1 MRTRKEM
8 KADAGKVLKRHYG
21 LFLLLCMVA
30 SLLGGEI
37 ALTGNIWKDGVG
49 QGGAFAP
56 VSFSQGMVV
65 NLVDFTADIARGE
78 QKRREQEIHEA
89 EERYVEES
97 ERNKDAILGRSRGVF
112 ALVVNKL
119 TSGAYFM
126 TLLMG
131 IRSLV
136 GTDSGAIVVMLLGAM
151 LLLLFVEIFLTGV
164 YKTVVLRMFLEGR
177 CYEKVSVQRAWFLL
191 RVKKWCHVGVVQLVT
206 NLFAFLWGLTIAGGI
221 IKHYSYYLVPCILAE
236 NPAVGTMEAITLSRK
251 MMKGHKWECFV
262 LELSFLGWEL
272 LGILTMGLSDI
283 FFTAPYKVAVM
294 GEYYAELRRLC
305 QKKGLD
311 NGKLLN
317 DRYLFEQAGA
327 ETLEQAYGDVEEECG
342 KFPQEDL
349 QLKGIHKFLAEVFG
363 LSVRQSK
370 NLEEVEARRS
380 RRFELEADREALE
393 GTVYPTRLYP
403 IPEKRKRKWV
413 VSLNYLRYYSV
424 WSLLMMFFM
433 LSFMGWVWEVSLH
446 LITDG
451 VLVNRGVMHGPWL
464 PIYGCGSVLM
474 LLFLNRFRR
483 NPALEFI
490 LIIVLCGSVEYF
502 TSLVLEI
509 VHGGTRWWDYTGYFL
524 NLHGRIC
531 AEGLLVFGIG
541 GMAIVYVLAPFLDG
555 VFRRLPVKALMA
567 AGLILIGIFA
577 ADQIYSSIPP
587 NEGEGITS
595 YEAFPA
601 SREVEPW

>member
-272 LGILTMGLSDI
+272 LGILTIGLSDI

-305 QKKGLD
+305 QEKGLD

-317 DRYLFEQAGA
+317 DRYLFEQADA

-349 QLKGIHKFLAEVFG
+349 QLNGIHKFLAEVFG

-490 LIIVLCGSVEYF
+490 LIVVLCGSVEYF

-555 VFRRLPVKALMA
+555 MFRRLPVKALMA
-567 AGLILIGIFA
+567 AGLILTGIFA
-577 ADQIYSSIPP
+577 ADQIYSSIHP

>member
-272 LGILTMGLSDI
+272 LGILTIGLSDI

-305 QKKGLD
+305 QEKGLD

-317 DRYLFEQAGA
+317 DRYLFEQADA

-349 QLKGIHKFLAEVFG
+349 QLNGIHKFLAEVFG

-433 LSFMGWVWEVSLH
+433 LSFMGWVWEVTLH

-490 LIIVLCGSVEYF
+490 LIVVLCGSVEYF

-555 VFRRLPVKALMA
+555 MFRRLPVKALMA
-567 AGLILIGIFA
+567 AGLILTGIFA
-577 ADQIYSSIPP
+577 ADQIYSSIHP

-601 SREVEPW
+601 SGEVEPW

>member
-272 LGILTMGLSDI
+272 LGILTIGLSDI

-305 QKKGLD
+305 QEKGLD

-349 QLKGIHKFLAEVFG
+349 LLNGIHKFLAEVFG

-490 LIIVLCGSVEYF
+490 LIVVLCGSVEYF

-555 VFRRLPVKALMA
+555 MFRRLPVKALMA
-567 AGLILIGIFA
+567 AGLILTGIFA
-577 ADQIYSSIPP
+577 ADQIYSSIHP

-601 SREVEPW
+601 SKEVEPW

>member
-272 LGILTMGLSDI
+272 LGILTMGISDI

-305 QKKGLD
+305 QEKGLD

-317 DRYLFEQAGA
+317 DRYLFEQADA

-490 LIIVLCGSVEYF
+490 LIVVLCGSVEYF

-555 VFRRLPVKALMA
+555 MFRRLPVKALMA
-567 AGLILIGIFA
+567 AGLILTGIFA
-577 ADQIYSSIPP
+577 ADQIYSSIHP

-601 SREVEPW
+601 SGEVEPW

>member
-577 ADQIYSSIPP
+577 ADQIYSSIHP

>member
-8 KADAGKVLKRHYG
+8 KADAGMVLKRHYG

-272 LGILTMGLSDI
+272 LGILTIGLSDI

-305 QKKGLD
+305 QEKGLD

-317 DRYLFEQAGA
+317 DRYLFEQADA

-349 QLKGIHKFLAEVFG
+349 QLNGIHKFLAEVFG

-490 LIIVLCGSVEYF
+490 LIVVLCGSVEYF

-555 VFRRLPVKALMA
+555 MFRRLPVKALMA
-567 AGLILIGIFA
+567 AGLILTGIFA
-577 ADQIYSSIPP
+577 ADQIYSSIHP

-601 SREVEPW
+601 SGEVEPW

>member
-136 GTDSGAIVVMLLGAM
+136 GTDSGALVVMLLGAM

-272 LGILTMGLSDI
+272 LGILTIGLSDI

-305 QKKGLD
+305 QEKGLD

-349 QLKGIHKFLAEVFG
+349 QLNGIHKFLAEVFG

-490 LIIVLCGSVEYF
+490 LIVVLCGSVEYF

-555 VFRRLPVKALMA
+555 MFRRLPVKALMA
-567 AGLILIGIFA
+567 AGLILTGIFA
-577 ADQIYSSIPP
+577 ADQIYSSIHP

-601 SREVEPW
+601 SGEVEPW

>member
-251 MMKGHKWECFV
+251 MMKGHKWECFA

-272 LGILTMGLSDI
+272 LGILTIGLSDI

-305 QKKGLD
+305 QEKGLD

-349 QLKGIHKFLAEVFG
+349 QLNGIHKFLAEVFG

-380 RRFELEADREALE
+380 RGFELEADREALE

-464 PIYGCGSVLM
+464 PIYGCGSVLI

-490 LIIVLCGSVEYF
+490 LIVVLCGSVEYF

-555 VFRRLPVKALMA
+555 MFRRLPVKALMA
-567 AGLILIGIFA
+567 AGLILTGIFA
-577 ADQIYSSIPP
+577 ADQIYSSIHP

>member
-1 MRTRKEM
+1 M
-8 KADAGKVLKRHYG
+8 
-21 LFLLLCMVA
+21 
-30 SLLGGEI
+30 
-37 ALTGNIWKDGVG
+37 
-49 QGGAFAP
+49 
-56 VSFSQGMVV
+56 
-65 NLVDFTADIARGE
+65 
-78 QKRREQEIHEA
+78 
-89 EERYVEES
+89 
-97 ERNKDAILGRSRGVF
+97 
-112 ALVVNKL
+112 
-119 TSGAYFM
+119 
-126 TLLMG
+126 
-131 IRSLV
+131 
-136 GTDSGAIVVMLLGAM
+136 
-151 LLLLFVEIFLTGV
+151 
-164 YKTVVLRMFLEGR
+164 
-177 CYEKVSVQRAWFLL
+177 
-191 RVKKWCHVGVVQLVT
+191 GVVQLVT

-272 LGILTMGLSDI
+272 LGILTIGLSDI

-305 QKKGLD
+305 QEKGLD

-317 DRYLFEQAGA
+317 DRYLFERAGA
-327 ETLEQAYGDVEEECG
+327 EMLEQAYGDVEEECG

-483 NPALEFI
+483 NPALEFV

-567 AGLILIGIFA
+567 AGLILTGIFA
-577 ADQIYSSIPP
+577 ADQIYSSIHP

>member
-8 KADAGKVLKRHYG
+8 KADAGMVLKRHYG

-89 EERYVEES
+89 EERYVEDS

-272 LGILTMGLSDI
+272 LGILTIGLSDI

-305 QKKGLD
+305 QEKGLD

-317 DRYLFEQAGA
+317 DRYLFEQADA

-349 QLKGIHKFLAEVFG
+349 QLNGIHKFLAEVFG

-490 LIIVLCGSVEYF
+490 LIVVLCGSVEYF

-555 VFRRLPVKALMA
+555 MFRRLPVKALMA
-567 AGLILIGIFA
+567 AGLILTGIFA
-577 ADQIYSSIPP
+577 ADQIYSSIHP

-601 SREVEPW
+601 SGEVEPW

>member
-272 LGILTMGLSDI
+272 LGILTIGLSDI

-305 QKKGLD
+305 QEKGLD

-349 QLKGIHKFLAEVFG
+349 QLNGIHKFLAEVFG

-490 LIIVLCGSVEYF
+490 LIVVLCGSVEYF

-555 VFRRLPVKALMA
+555 MFRRLPVKALMA
-567 AGLILIGIFA
+567 AGLILTGIFA
-577 ADQIYSSIPP
+577 ADQIYSSIHP

-601 SREVEPW
+601 SGEVEPW

>member
-272 LGILTMGLSDI
+272 LGILTIGLSDI

-305 QKKGLD
+305 QEKGLD

-349 QLKGIHKFLAEVFG
+349 QLNGIHKFLAEVFG

-380 RRFELEADREALE
+380 RGFELEADREALE

-464 PIYGCGSVLM
+464 PIYGCGSVLI

-490 LIIVLCGSVEYF
+490 LIVVLCGSVEYF

-555 VFRRLPVKALMA
+555 MFRRLPVKALMA
-567 AGLILIGIFA
+567 AGLILTGIFA
-577 ADQIYSSIPP
+577 ADQIYSSIHP

>member
-305 QKKGLD
+305 QEKGLD

-327 ETLEQAYGDVEEECG
+327 ETLEQAYGDVEEECR

-349 QLKGIHKFLAEVFG
+349 QLNGIHKFLAEVFG

-380 RRFELEADREALE
+380 RGFELEADREALE

-490 LIIVLCGSVEYF
+490 LIVVLCGSVEYF

-567 AGLILIGIFA
+567 AGLILTGIFA
-577 ADQIYSSIPP
+577 ADQIYSSIHP